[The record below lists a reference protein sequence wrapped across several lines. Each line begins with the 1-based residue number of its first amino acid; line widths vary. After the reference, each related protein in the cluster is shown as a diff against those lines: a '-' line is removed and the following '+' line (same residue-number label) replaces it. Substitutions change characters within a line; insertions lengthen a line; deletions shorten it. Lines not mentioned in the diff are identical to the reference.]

1 MLAIFAVSFTLQLFV
16 LLNFAH
22 RPKRPH
28 LSTVSFLKSD
38 LFAFVASHS
47 NACASFVT
55 YLQHMLAS
63 FRFDSQQQ
71 RDGIM
76 EPFLHPVKSDD

>member
-1 MLAIFAVSFTLQLFV
+1 MLAIFASSFTLQLFV

-38 LFAFVASHS
+38 LLAFAFAFTTFVASEPHLP
-47 NACASFVT
+47 CFVSFE
-55 YLQHMLAS
+55 
-63 FRFDSQQQ
+63 SQQQ

-76 EPFLHPVKSDD
+76 EPFLHPVKSDH